1 MPSRPV
7 SVHLLWGED
16 PFLLREAAAE
26 ILEGVAPVEVEGA
39 EWRGGETSDLATP
52 SLFGDRRALLVT
64 HAKSLPDDAIAELR
78 TYVQNPAPDAP
89 LVLLAVVGE
98 RAKAP
103 ATLAKLVQPV
113 GAIREVRVA
122 RKDLPGWV
130 NRRAVARGVTLAPEA
145 AAALVGSIGEDPAAL
160 DQALVQLSTAFP
172 DERVTAEVVG
182 RQFSGLGEQ
191 HTWDLCDR
199 AFRKDVAGAMRSLR
213 ALNESRGDPLMILGA
228 IAARLRD
235 LIRIRALPERM
246 PPSEVARAAGLRFEW
261 QARGYRDQAKRFT
274 LEDLVEIHAEVVEAD
289 RLLKSA
295 GADAAVVT
303 LPMLIARIAGEP
315 VTSGAG

>member
-145 AAALVGSIGEDPAAL
+145 AAALV
-160 DQALVQLSTAFP
+160 QLSTAFP

-182 RQFSGLGEQ
+182 RQFRGLGDQ

-235 LIRIRALPERM
+235 LMRIRALPERM

-274 LEDLVEIHAEVVEAD
+274 LEDLVQIHAEVVEAD

>member
-1 MPSRPV
+1 MPSRVV

-16 PFLLREAAAE
+16 PFLLREAALE
-26 ILEGVAPVEVEGA
+26 IVGDVQPVEVDAA

-52 SLFGDRRALLVT
+52 SLFGERRALLVT
-64 HAKSLPDDAIAELR
+64 GAKSLSDDALAELR

-103 ATLAKLVQPV
+103 AALAKLVEPV
-113 GAIREVRVA
+113 GDVREVKVA
-122 RKDLPGWV
+122 RRDLPGWMT
-130 NRRAVARGVTLAPEA
+130 RRATARGVRLAPDA

-182 RQFSGLGEQ
+182 RQFRGLGDQ

-199 AFRKDVAGAMRSLR
+199 AFRKDLAGAMRSLR

-228 IAARLRD
+228 LAARLRD
-235 LIRIRALPERM
+235 LMRIRAFPERM
-246 PPSEVARAAGLRFEW
+246 PPSELARAAGLRFDW
-261 QARGYRDQAKRFT
+261 QARAYRDQARRFT
-274 LEDLVEIHAEVVEAD
+274 PEDLVEIHVQVVEAD
-289 RLLKSA
+289 RMLKSA
-295 GADAAVVT
+295 GADAAAVT
-303 LPMLIARIAGEP
+303 LPVLIARIAGEP
-315 VTSGAG
+315 VAAGAG

>member
-1 MPSRPV
+1 MPSPPV

-16 PFLLREAAAE
+16 PFLLREAGVE
-26 ILEGVAPVEVEGA
+26 ILGGVQPVEIGAA

-52 SLFGDRRALLVT
+52 SLFGERRALLVT
-64 HAKSLPDDAIAELR
+64 DAKSLPDEAIAELR

-103 ATLAKLVQPV
+103 AALAKLVEPV
-113 GAIREVRVA
+113 GDVREVKVA
-122 RKDLPGWV
+122 RRDLPGWV
-130 NRRAVARGVTLAPEA
+130 TRRATARGVRLAPDA

-182 RQFSGLGEQ
+182 RQFRGLGDQ

-199 AFRKDVAGAMRSLR
+199 AFRKDLAGAMRSLR

-228 IAARLRD
+228 LAARLRD
-235 LIRIRALPERM
+235 LMRIRAFPERM
-246 PPSEVARAAGLRFEW
+246 PPSELARAAGLRFDW
-261 QARGYRDQAKRFT
+261 QARAYRDQAQRFT
-274 LEDLVEIHAEVVEAD
+274 AEDLVEIHAQVVEAD
-289 RLLKSA
+289 RMLKSA

-303 LPMLIARIAGEP
+303 LPVLIARIAGEP
-315 VTSGAG
+315 VAAGVG